1 MAMNKEQFRESCAAY
16 VLGALEG
23 EELREFMEALAS
35 ADTEMRQIFKE
46 MEWTALHMPL
56 ATETVKPSP
65 RVRARVLESIEP
77 EKQRQKESLFARLA
91 AFLGF
96 GRPELAFAISLV
108 LAIGVTSLSYYVFS
122 LREVLD
128 HREKDVASLR
138 SELKQEQQRF
148 IALQDD
154 LVKKTELL
162 NVLQARRVD
171 VVVMNGLDVNPRGYG
186 KIIWDPERR
195 TAILQIS
202 NLPPVPSDKD
212 YQLWLIKDQKPI
224 SAGIF
229 ALTQADG
236 EGFFKIENLAET
248 NKKFI
253 GAFAVTLEPKGG
265 VLQPTGQMYL
275 LGTPTL

>member
-1 MAMNKEQFRESCAAY
+1 MPIDRERFEELCAAY
-16 VLGALEG
+16 ALGALEG
-23 EELREFMEALAS
+23 EELREFRQALAS
-35 ADTEMRQIFKE
+35 ANPEMQRIFKQ
-46 MEWTALHMPL
+46 MEWTALHIPMG
-56 ATETVKPSP
+56 TEQTRPSP
-65 RVRARVLESIEP
+65 QVRARILQSIQPKEH
-77 EKQRQKESLFARLA
+77 RQGESLFSRFA

-96 GRPELAFAISLV
+96 DRPQLAFAISIV
-108 LAIGVTSLSYYVFS
+108 LAVGVISLSYYTFS
-122 LREVLD
+122 LKEVLL
-128 HREKDVASLR
+128 HREKDVASLQ

-148 IALQDD
+148 AALQDD

-212 YQLWLIKDQKPI
+212 YQLWLIKDKKPI
-224 SAGIF
+224 SAGVF
-229 ALTQADG
+229 ALTQAEGD
-236 EGFFKIENLAET
+236 GFFKIENLAET
-248 NKKFI
+248 DKKSI

-265 VLQPTGQMYL
+265 VPQPTGQMYL
-275 LGTPTL
+275 LGTPGL